1 MKITEVIDVARPVEQ
16 VWELF
21 QDVPELARCL
31 PGADVTED
39 KGDGVYAGK
48 VSAKLGPM
56 TATFEGEATMT
67 SDAASRTGAVVGK
80 GADRQGG
87 SMGQVKMQYGLEA
100 IETGTRINVD
110 ADIILSGAAAQFG
123 RTGLIKEM
131 SNRLI
136 AEFVKCLDAKLAAET
151 PQAAAE
157 VAAPEVKGVSLFFS
171 SLASTVGNFFKRLF
185 GDDDS

>member
-1 MKITEVIDVARPVEQ
+1 
-16 VWELF
+16 
-21 QDVPELARCL
+21 
-31 PGADVTED
+31 
-39 KGDGVYAGK
+39 
-48 VSAKLGPM
+48 
-56 TATFEGEATMT
+56 
-67 SDAASRTGAVVGK
+67 
-80 GADRQGG
+80 
-87 SMGQVKMQYGLEA
+87 MGQVKMQYGLEA
-100 IETGTRINVD
+100 IGTGTRINVD

-171 SLASTVGNFFKRLF
+171 SLVATVGKFFKRLF
-185 GDDDS
+185 GDEDS